1 MAKKDEKLVDL
12 EYMIPKEHKEEA
24 EATPASEYSEP
35 EQSTLTLKENCYACG
50 KDSEEI
56 VLLPVF
62 HQGEDKWI
70 CPNCLKGH
78 LGTDMFNAYAQ
89 SSYSSETPSED
100 TTSSLGNSSEDES
113 SSPMSMFD

>member
-1 MAKKDEKLVDL
+1 MTKKDEKLVDL

-24 EATPASEYSEP
+24 ESTQISET
-35 EQSTLTLKENCYACG
+35 EQSTLNLRESCYSCG

-62 HQGEDKWI
+62 HRGEDKWI

-78 LGTDMFNAYAQ
+78 LGTEAYNAYTQ
-89 SSYSSETPSED
+89 PSYSSE
-100 TTSSLGNSSEDES
+100 SSLGTPPETSESSSPSSES